1 MYIYFIGQKGIPAL
15 GGGPERH
22 VEELAKRLVANGHQ
36 VFAYT
41 RPYYTDKGLK
51 DYQGIKL
58 ISLPTIKTKHLDATL
73 HTFLAS
79 VHLLFQKVN
88 VVNYQAIGPAVF
100 SIIPKIFRPN
110 IKIIVTNHGLDWQR
124 AKWGTVAKFMLKV
137 AEWVSVYTADK
148 IVCVSEQTKEYYKE
162 KYDIDAE
169 YIPNGVNQPEIW
181 NGNKIEEF
189 GLEAGKY
196 ILFMARLVPE
206 KGAHYL
212 IEAFKNIQTDYKLV
226 IAGASSNTDEYVESL
241 KQLAANDS
249 RIVFTGNVTGKIW
262 EKIMSGAYL
271 FTQPSEIEAAS
282 FSILEA
288 MSFKKAVLVSDIP
301 ENLIMVQNHGL
312 TFRNT
317 DVADLQAKLEYMLAN
332 PELVTERG
340 ESAQQYVLETF
351 NWDTITNKFT
361 NLYQMK
367 YTNKIVYEK
376 IKRALD
382 FFLGIAGFII
392 TLPLWLII
400 AGLIKLDSRGP
411 IFYIQK
417 RVGKDFRPFN
427 IYKFRTMYADQCR
440 DDFAPK
446 DDSADKRVTRIGKIL
461 RKSCLDEL
469 PQLLNIII
477 GEMSIVGPR
486 PEQWILKD
494 NYKGEYLERF
504 KVAPGLSGLW
514 QISPYKS
521 DQIYEHMEY
530 DMQYLKKRSLF
541 FDFIIVLFTPFAII
555 RNYYNSKLSHKVKKL
570 KTSLVSVLV
579 SSMF

>member
-1 MYIYFIGQKGIPAL
+1 MNIYFIGQKGLPAV

-22 VEELAKRLVANGHQ
+22 VEELAKRLVAQGHD

-41 RPYYTDKGLK
+41 RPFYSDKGLK
-51 DYQGIKL
+51 EYQGIKL

-73 HTFLAS
+73 HTFLATM
-79 VHLLFQKVN
+79 HLLFQKVN
-88 VVNYQAIGPAVF
+88 VVNYQAIGPAIF

-124 AKWGTVAKFMLKV
+124 AKWGPVAKLFLKL

-162 KYDIDAE
+162 KYDVEAE
-169 YIPNGVNQPEIW
+169 YIANGVNQPEIW
-181 NGNKIEEF
+181 TGDKIEEF
-189 GLEAGKY
+189 NLQAGKY

-212 IEAFKNIQTDYKLV
+212 IEAFKNINTDFKLV
-226 IAGASSNTDEYVESL
+226 IAGASSNTDQYVKSL
-241 KQLAANDS
+241 EQLAAKDS
-249 RIVFTGNVTGKIW
+249 RVVFTGNITGKIW
-262 EKIMSGAYL
+262 AKVMSGAYL
-271 FTQPSEIEAAS
+271 FVQPSEIEAAS

-288 MSFKKAVLVSDIP
+288 MSFQKAVLVSDIA
-301 ENLIMVQNHGL
+301 ENLVMVQNHGF
-312 TFRNT
+312 TFKST
-317 DVADLQAKLEYMLAN
+317 DVADLESKLKYMLAN
-332 PELVTERG
+332 HDLVNERG
-340 ESAQQYVLETF
+340 LAAQKYVVETY
-351 NWDTITNKFT
+351 NWETITNKFI

-382 FFLGIAGFII
+382 FFLGIAGFIV

-417 RVGKDFRPFN
+417 RVGKDFKPFY
-427 IYKFRTMYADQCR
+427 IYKFRTMYYDQCR

-446 DDSADKRVTRIGKIL
+446 DDTSDKRVTRLGKIL

-494 NYKGEYLERF
+494 KYMGNALERF
-504 KVAPGLSGLW
+504 RLIPGLSGLW
-514 QISPYKS
+514 QISPFKA

-541 FDFIIVLFTPFAII
+541 FDSMIVLYTPFAIF
-555 RNYYNSKLSHKVKKL
+555 RNYYNSKLAHKVL
-570 KTSLVSVLV
+570 KIKDTLVSI
-579 SSMF
+579 MF